1 VIRCFTT
8 LQDQAFQPHPL
19 GSSQKFDAVIE
30 ASKAQL
36 IVAGTYYK
44 NHERILALNERQLG
58 AYPCEHQ
65 TMACASVISAIGMRR
80 SSALQWQQVR
90 SR

>member
-1 VIRCFTT
+1 LGLRLCSLLMVIAQEPTQSRAA
-8 LQDQAFQPHPL
+8 LH
-19 GSSQKFDAVIE
+19 GAVIE
-30 ASKAQL
+30 ASNALL